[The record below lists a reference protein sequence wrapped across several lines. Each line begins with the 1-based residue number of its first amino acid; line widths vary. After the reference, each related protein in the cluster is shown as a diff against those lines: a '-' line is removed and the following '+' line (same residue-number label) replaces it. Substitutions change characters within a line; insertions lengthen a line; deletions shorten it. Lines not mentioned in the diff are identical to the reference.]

1 MIAEGA
7 NPRRQNKQMKTV
19 WNIIWRVLLAV
30 VLLLYVAVA
39 LVNYS
44 VVQSYLGTLAGHHF
58 SKQWG
63 GEVRIGSIEVTPWD
77 HLSAHNILLVTPTG
91 DTIFDAETL
100 KLRFRHFPFRKGNID
115 EGGLNVGTLDLHR
128 LYLANAYYHFESIY
142 DSVADRHYTN
152 LQFIIDSYASD
163 EPKTPHTGQTFTVNV
178 RTVVLNHV
186 HYRMDLPDN
195 RKTVYPYG
203 VQIPHME
210 FYDIR
215 ARIKDVH
222 VVNDDVTARL
232 ITLSTEERSGFKV
245 DKISAAVHVSPQE
258 IRVND
263 LLVETPKSHIALS
276 TLISYDGWGEMDDYT
291 NTVQHRALIQPG
303 TTVAMSDVAYWAPVL
318 WGINAQL
325 NPCGS
330 AHGTINDLHTDGLT
344 LTFGRASRLDVEGN
358 VRMVEHIDS
367 MSVDL
372 RRLDLR
378 FEQSDLTSLRT
389 MLPQY
394 ITPEIERRLDEL
406 GYLDLSATADGGL
419 HRRSTANVQLVCALG
434 NLQADATAW
443 PTNAG
448 YTVNLDAGSHGLG
461 LTSFGSNWLSH
472 TGFELSAQ
480 GELSDKTM
488 QPTKGEVELQLVN
501 SVLCGTNIQPA
512 TVKARLDGDL
522 LHLEANCDDSLL
534 AFNLQGDADLQNH
547 QYNADLSLA
556 NLNTTILPLK
566 QSSNAGRADGIPQ
579 AIKQSSNQA
588 TPHLTLSTHVNAEL
602 QGATLDSVS
611 GNLRATGTHL
621 ALGTGTIDLRE
632 VDLNVRS
639 RGTHKRI
646 RLESDPLSLSG
657 YGRFL
662 YADLPL
668 MVRHFASQILP
679 ADLALV
685 TPPDSMSTAAIADN
699 TLSFTGTWN
708 DDGSLLAAAGST
720 LAISRGTR
728 LSASYNHRELLKL
741 ALRSD
746 SVSIGTIKLDNLGLS
761 SRNAGANYIVDL
773 DAEQLLAGSTEIL
786 QGLNATLSSNP
797 QHTNIELL
805 WGSQGA
811 PTRGD
816 LMLRMADGSIA
827 VERPDFY
834 IGDTRWTLDIDSLL
848 VSKHPRS
855 SALTLRGKR
864 ISLASGQQS
873 IVAALSLL
881 QRDDDHLALDFNNFN
896 LGGLCKVLLQDTPL
910 DVDGRIG
917 GHFEMHGLQQT
928 PYFNAA
934 LVVDSCIVNRQP
946 LGTVDVKS
954 TWNAELNTLNLQ
966 LASQQLAATGW
977 IELGTT
983 QTAKQ
988 SNNQTMSAEPT
999 AHHKQS
1005 NNQAISFHVQFDDFQ
1020 LALAAPFLSSFSSRF
1035 EGLLHGNFDIS
1046 GTLGNPV
1053 ILGEAMVEGGALKVD
1068 PTGVTYYFDDEL
1080 KFNNNTITLDNFLLR
1095 DPRNNLAT
1103 INGQIRHNSL
1113 QNIMLDLTVATD
1125 NLLLLDQRRGDDFY
1139 GTLLAS
1145 ANASVTGSTNNIDIM
1160 VNASTKPGCSL
1171 TVPLSNLKHVKS
1183 QNYITFVSD
1192 QPHSNTAT
1200 RTASNADNRT
1210 SGSSVTISVDLAITP
1225 DLQLNLPMDFS
1236 EIRAAVRANGSG
1248 DLHILLDRQ
1257 MEPFVTGNYEI
1268 IQGDLNLNL
1277 LSLVEKKFTIENGSN
1292 LSFNGSLPNAR
1303 FDLRALYSQ
1312 RANLSSL
1319 TGALSSID
1327 NTQKYI
1333 QVDDIISIAGTL
1345 QEPTVSFDLRLPNAD
1360 QSVQDEVFSYIDRNS
1375 ERDMIN
1381 QTVSLLLLGQFYNV
1395 SGVDQGGANAA
1406 SGSIG
1411 TIASAVGSIMADMVQ
1426 IVDIN
1431 VDYKAATDLTNQ
1443 QLDLNISKD
1452 WGRWYLESTLGYGGE
1467 SRQLETN
1474 ANNAVLDALIGY
1486 RISPLVHLFAYNRT
1500 NTNDYTRTDLPYKQG
1515 VGLKLTKDFDSW
1527 HDLFGH
1533 KNKKKKK

>member
-7 NPRRQNKQMKTV
+7 NPRRQDKQMKTI

-44 VVQSYLGTLAGHHF
+44 VIQSYLGTLAGHHF

-100 KLRFRHFPFRKGNID
+100 KLRFNHFPYRKGNID

-142 DSVADRHYTN
+142 DSVADRHFTN
-152 LQFIIDSYASD
+152 LQFIIDSYASNK
-163 EPKTPHTGQTFTVNV
+163 PKTPHTGQTFTVNA
-178 RTVVLNHV
+178 RTVILNHV
-186 HYRMDLPDN
+186 HYRMDLPDH

-222 VVNDDVTARL
+222 VVNDDVTAR
-232 ITLSTEERSGFKV
+232 IVTLSTEERSGFKV

-263 LLVETPKSHIALS
+263 LLVETPKTHIALS
-276 TLISYDGWGEMDDYT
+276 TLISYDGWGEMSDYT
-291 NTVQHRALIQPG
+291 NIVQHRADIRPG
-303 TTVAMSDVAYWAPVL
+303 TSVAMSDVAYWAPVL
-318 WGINAQL
+318 WGINAQI

-330 AHGTINDLHTDGLT
+330 AYGTINNLHTDGLT
-344 LTFGRASRLDVEGN
+344 LTFGRASRLDVEGT

-367 MSVDL
+367 MNVDL

-378 FEQSDLTSLRT
+378 FEQSDLASLRT

-394 ITPEIERRLDEL
+394 ITPEIEHRLDQL
-406 GYLDLSATADGGL
+406 GYLDLSATAVGGL
-419 HRRSTANVQLVCALG
+419 HRRSAANVQLVCALG

-443 PTNAG
+443 PTAAG
-448 YTVNLDAGSHGLG
+448 YTVSLDAGSHGLG
-461 LTSFGSNWLSH
+461 LTPFGSNWLSH
-472 TGFELSAQ
+472 SGFELSAQ
-480 GELSDKTM
+480 GEVSDKNM
-488 QPTKGEVELQLVN
+488 KPTHGEVELQLVN

-512 TVKARLDGDL
+512 TLKAKLDGDM

-534 AFNLQGDADLQNH
+534 AFNLQGDADLLDNK
-547 QYNADLSLA
+547 YTANLALA
-556 NLNTTILPLK
+556 NLNTSILPHK

-579 AIKQSSNQA
+579 AIKQSSNQV
-588 TPHLTLSTHVNAEL
+588 TPHLTLSTHLNAEL
-602 QGATLDSVS
+602 QGATLDSLG
-611 GNLRATGTHL
+611 GNLRATCTHI
-621 ALGTGTIDLRE
+621 ALGSGDIDLRE

-668 MVRHFASQILP
+668 MVRHFASQVLP
-679 ADLALV
+679 ADLDLV
-685 TPPDSMSTAAIADN
+685 IPPDSASTAAIGDN

-708 DDGSLLAAAGST
+708 DDGSLLSAAGSS

-728 LSASYNHRELLKL
+728 ISASYNHRELLKL

-746 SVSIGTIKLDNLGLS
+746 SISLGTIKLDNLGLS

-773 DAEQLLAGSTEIL
+773 EAEQLLAGKTEIL
-786 QGLNATLSSNP
+786 QRLNSTISSNP
-797 QHTNIELL
+797 RHTNLELL
-805 WGSQGA
+805 WGSPEA

-816 LMLRMADGSIA
+816 LMLRMVDGSIA

-848 VSKHPRS
+848 LAKHPRT
-855 SALTLRGKR
+855 SALTLAGRR

-873 IVAALSLL
+873 IVAALSLM
-881 QRDDDHLALDFNNFN
+881 QRADDHLALDFNNFN
-896 LGGLCKVLLQDTPL
+896 LGGLCNVLLQDTPL

-917 GHFEMHGLQQT
+917 GHFEMYGLQQT

-977 IELGTT
+977 IELGT
-983 QTAKQ
+983 KQ
-988 SNNQTMSAEPT
+988 SDS
-999 AHHKQS
+999 
-1005 NNQAISFHVQFDDFQ
+1005 QAISFHAQFDDFQ
-1020 LALAAPFLSSFSSRF
+1020 LALAAPFLASFSSRF
-1035 EGLLHGNFDIS
+1035 EGLLHGNFDIA
-1046 GTLGNPV
+1046 GTLSNP
-1053 ILGEAMVEGGALKVD
+1053 IIIGEAMVEGGALKVD
-1068 PTGVTYYFDDEL
+1068 PTGVTYFFDDEL
-1080 KFNNNTITLDNFLLR
+1080 TFNNNTITLDNFLLR

-1103 INGQIRHNSL
+1103 INGQIRYNSL
-1113 QNIMLDLTVATD
+1113 QNIMLDLTVGTD

-1160 VNASTKPGCSL
+1160 VNARTNPGCNL

-1200 RTASNADNRT
+1200 RTTSNVASQS
-1210 SGSSVTISVDLAITP
+1210 SGSSVTISVDLSITP

-1236 EIRAAVRANGSG
+1236 ELQAAVRANGSG